1 MKRILLVIVLA
12 LAAFAIVSADTN
24 SKRIPLQP
32 PATPRLAVGTTWL
45 KERAMFAPTEQDMKN
60 AVRISVNGDNPAL
73 ADLAMQGK
81 LSLPTE
87 KRIKVYLIQARMFT
101 GMVEFRFPGQSQTY
115 WTLPEWVIELPS
127 TYLRGR

>member
-60 AVRISVNGDNPAL
+60 AARIRVNGDKAAL
-73 ADLAMQGK
+73 ADLAAQGK
-81 LSLPTE
+81 LSSLW
-87 KRIKVYLIQARMFT
+87 RNA
-101 GMVEFRFPGQSQTY
+101 
-115 WTLPEWVIELPS
+115 
-127 TYLRGR
+127 